1 MRSLANP
8 WCRPAFRV
16 IFAQLFWKLCE
27 AQKIFTKWVWQKK
40 SGSKVRKIEDYR
52 ELMYQNWINSQ
63 ICKEKHGPKYF
74 PQFVRSLNRFSYFPL
89 SPYWVH
95 MASFVG
101 YLFGA
106 LYACLKT
113 INILF
118 GLQWG
123 RQKCKMFIGRL
134 RNMISGWVHVHLL
147 MNISEFTQCPKMA
160 YNALAMNHY
169 TASVSL
175 STYCNCCCFRQ
186 KHSFISP
193 TPFPD
198 FWINLWEEIIYCMV

>member
-1 MRSLANP
+1 MGLTKKIRIKSQKDRRLQGID
-8 WCRPAFRV
+8 V
-16 IFAQLFWKLCE
+16 SKLNKQPNLQRK
-27 AQKIFTKWVWQKK
+27 AWTKIFPPIRSQ
-40 SGSKVRKIEDYR
+40 SK
-52 ELMYQNWINSQ
+52 Q
-63 ICKEKHGPKYF
+63 ILIF
-74 PQFVRSLNRFSYFPL
+74 
-89 SPYWVH
+89 
-95 MASFVG
+95 SFVTILSAYG
-101 YLFGA
+101 FFCRLPFGA

-134 RNMISGWVHVHLL
+134 RNMISGWVNVHLL